1 MLVCSRCARENPDD
15 ARFCNACGAALAPE
29 PPAREERKIVTAVF
43 VDLVGSTARAERL
56 DPEDVR
62 AVLRRYHETLR
73 RELERYGGTVE
84 KFIGDAVVAVYGAP
98 TAHEDDPERAVRAAL
113 AARES
118 IAALNDRDDMLDLH
132 VRVGVAT
139 GEALVAL
146 DARAAE
152 GESMVAGDVMNTAA
166 RIQSAAPVDGI
177 LVVAATHRATERV
190 IVYREH
196 SPVEAKGKADPV
208 DVWEAVEALGRVA
221 GPGDDPSSPLVGR
234 DNERALLLGAFAR
247 ARVERSPQL
256 VTLVGVPGIGKSR
269 LVVELRETAA
279 ADEEIIT
286 WRYGRCLPYGDGVTF
301 WALGEIVK
309 AQAGIRENDS
319 APLAAEK
326 LARAV
331 ADVVAEA
338 DRRWVEPSLRPLVGL
353 VSEDVALADRRTELQ
368 AGWRVFLES
377 LAEERPL
384 VVVIDDL
391 QWADD
396 GLLDFV
402 DGLLDL
408 VEGVPLLVVCCAR
421 PELLER
427 RPGWGGG
434 KRNALT
440 VSLGPLTE
448 PDLARLV
455 ESLLGRD
462 PADAELRANVVEL
475 ASGNPLYAEELVR
488 MRTSGGDLAGLPDT
502 VLGIV
507 TARVDLL
514 PYAEKELLRDA
525 AVMGGVVWSDG
536 LQVVSTRERD
546 EVDELLRSLGRKEFL
561 RRERQ
566 SAVAGATQHSF
577 VHSLVR
583 DAVYA
588 QLPRPDRVDR
598 HVRVARWIES
608 LPDDR
613 REDRAELLAHHYVE
627 AIELS
632 RSAGLDS
639 TELVPAASS
648 ALRESGMRAFAVG
661 AYPAAIR
668 TIRAC
673 AELDEAGLDARA
685 LRALGKAL
693 AFAENRGLEELQR
706 AYDLMRA
713 SGDPIEA
720 AATAADLSFA
730 YWQHGNG
737 AASETWIERALELVR
752 GDEPSR
758 HVAHVLAQAARRSM
772 LAGDSEE
779 AVELAG
785 RAIELATAIGA
796 EGPRVGALIVL
807 ATAQSNLAHYSGVQ
821 KDLEKASALALEADP
836 SAASRALVNLGSILN
851 DLGDLEGAIA
861 TAHRAIAISERTG
874 MADGAGGF
882 AYGNLVESQ
891 FLTGDWE
898 EAEARSVSELE
909 RARRLGGLYQ
919 APMFELVLAELA
931 LVRDGRLEEA
941 ADSARRQVAAAYER
955 SDDQAI
961 FAVWFHCAWIFARA
975 GLEDE
980 AGAILDELLV
990 RRRERPL
997 AVSPGSWTVACALVL
1012 ERLGR
1017 SGELLVLPE
1026 PEGSRFLAASREID
1040 RGAFEAGAEILREI
1054 GARPLEAETRVLA
1067 AREALAAGDREA
1079 AEAHAGRAR
1088 ELLLELDARAR
1099 LAELGLELR
1108 SRSAES

>member
-1 MLVCSRCARENPDD
+1 MLACSRCARENPDD
-15 ARFCNACGAALAPE
+15 ARFCNACGAALASE
-29 PPAREERKIVTAVF
+29 PRAREERKIVTAVF

-62 AVLRRYHETLR
+62 AVLRHYHETLR
-73 RELERYGGTVE
+73 RDLERYGGTVE

-118 IAALNDRDDMLDLH
+118 IAALNDRGDALDLH

-166 RIQSAAPVDGI
+166 RIQAGAPVDGI
-177 LVVAATHRATERV
+177 LVGAATHRATERA
-190 IVYREH
+190 IVYRQHE
-196 SPVEAKGKADPV
+196 PVSAKGKTDPV
-208 DVWEAVEALGRVA
+208 EVWEAVEAMGRIS
-221 GPGDDPSSPLVGR
+221 GPGEDDASSPLVGR
-234 DNERALLLGAFAR
+234 ENERALLLGAFAR
-247 ARVERSPQL
+247 VRVERSPQL
-256 VTLVGVPGIGKSR
+256 VTLVGVPAIGKSR
-269 LVVELRETAA
+269 LVVELRETASE
-279 ADEEIIT
+279 DEEIIT

-309 AQAGIRENDS
+309 AQAGIRENDT
-319 APLAAEK
+319 AALAAEK

-338 DRRWVEPSLRPLVGL
+338 DRRWVEPSVRPLVGL

-368 AGWRVFLES
+368 AGWRAFLEA
-377 LAEERPL
+377 LAEQRPL

-396 GLLDFV
+396 GMLEFV
-402 DGLLDL
+402 DGLVDL

-427 RPGWGGG
+427 RPDWGGG

-440 VSLGPLTE
+440 VSLGPLAE
-448 PDLARLV
+448 PDVARLV

-536 LQVVSTRERD
+536 LQVVSTREHG

-588 QLPRPDRVDR
+588 QLPRPERIDR

-608 LPDDR
+608 LPEDR

-639 TELVPAASS
+639 DELVPAASS
-648 ALRESGMRAFAVG
+648 ALQESGLRALAVG
-661 AYPAAIR
+661 GYPAAV
-668 TIRAC
+668 RALR
-673 AELDEAGLDARA
+673 AAASLRGQLDPHA
-685 LRALGKAL
+685 LRALGKVLMFTEHA
-693 AFAENRGLEELQR
+693 GLEELER
-706 AYDLMRA
+706 AFDLMLE
-713 SGDPIEA
+713 SGHPLEA
-720 AATAADLSFA
+720 AATAADLSFG
-730 YWQHGNG
+730 YWQHGDG
-737 AASETWIERALELVR
+737 AGSRTWIVRALDLV
-752 GDEPSR
+752 GDEEGSP
-758 HVAHVLAQAARRSM
+758 HVAHVLAQAARRAM
-772 LAGDSEE
+772 LAGDSQD

-796 EGPRVGALIVL
+796 EAPRVNALISR
-807 ATAQSNLAHYSGVQ
+807 ATAKANFADYSHVRE
-821 KDLEKASALALEADP
+821 DLEEASALALVIDP
-836 SAASRALVNLGSILN
+836 EAASRALVNLGSILT
-851 DLGDLEGAIA
+851 DVGDLQGAIE
-861 TAHRAIAISERTG
+861 TARRAIAVNERVG
-874 MADGAGGF
+874 IAGGVGGF
-882 AYGNLVESQ
+882 VYGNLVEAH
-891 FLTGDWE
+891 FLAGDWD
-898 EAEARSVSELE
+898 EAAERSVRELE
-909 RARRLGGLYQ
+909 RAEQLGGLYQ
-919 APMFELVLAELA
+919 APMFELMLAELA
-931 LVRDGRLEEA
+931 FVRDGRLDEA
-941 ADSARRQVAAAYER
+941 VESARRQVAAARER
-955 SDDQAI
+955 NDDQAI
-961 FAVWFHCAWIFARA
+961 FLVGSHGAWTFARCGA
-975 GLEDE
+975 VEE
-980 AGAILDELLV
+980 ADALLDELLA
-990 RRRERPL
+990 RRRERPSGV
-997 AVSPGSWTVACALVL
+997 APGWWTVALALTL

-1017 SGELLVLPE
+1017 AGELLALAE
-1026 PEGSRFLAASREID
+1026 PEGSRFLAAARETD
-1040 RGAFEAGAEILREI
+1040 AGGFAAAAEILREI
-1054 GARPLEAETRVLA
+1054 GARPFEAETQLLA
-1067 AREALAAGDREA
+1067 VRAALAVGDGEG

-1088 ELLLELDARAR
+1088 ELLLELGARAR
-1099 LAELGLELR
+1099 LEELDAEVR

>member
-1 MLVCSRCARENPDD
+1 VLVCSRCARENPDD
-15 ARFCNACGAALAPE
+15 ARFCNLCGAPLAAE
-29 PPAREERKIVTAVF
+29 PRTREERKIVTAVF

-98 TAHEDDPERAVRAAL
+98 TAHEDDPERAVRGAL

-118 IAALNDRDDMLDLH
+118 IAALNDRDDALDLH

-146 DARAAE
+146 DASPAA

-177 LVVAATHRATERV
+177 LVDASTHRATERV

-196 SPVEAKGKADPV
+196 APVDAKGKSEPV
-208 DVWEAVEALGRVA
+208 VVREAVEALGRVA
-221 GPGDDPSSPLVGR
+221 GPAEDDASSPLVGR
-234 DNERALLLGAFAR
+234 ENERALLLGAFAR

-269 LVVELRETAA
+269 LVVELREAA
-279 ADEEIIT
+279 AEDEEIIT

-309 AQAGIRENDS
+309 AQAGIRENDP
-319 APLAAEK
+319 AALASEK

-331 ADVVAEA
+331 ADVVPEE

-353 VSEDVALADRRTELQ
+353 VSEDVALADRRVELQ

-377 LAEERPL
+377 LAEQRPL

-402 DGLLDL
+402 DELIDL

-440 VSLGPLTE
+440 VSLGPLGE
-448 PDLARLV
+448 GDVARLV

-462 PADAELRANVVEL
+462 PADADLRANVVEL
-475 ASGNPLYAEELVR
+475 AAGNPLYAEELVR
-488 MRTSGGDLAGLPDT
+488 MRTSGGELSGLPDT

-514 PYAEKELLRDA
+514 PNAEKELLRDA

-536 LQVVSTRERD
+536 LEAVSTRAPE
-546 EVDELLRSLGRKEFL
+546 EVDDLLRALGRKEFL

-566 SAVAGATQHSF
+566 SAVAGATQHAF

-588 QLPRPDRVDR
+588 QLPRPDRIDR
-598 HVRVARWIES
+598 HVRVAHWIES
-608 LPDDR
+608 LPEDR

-632 RSAGLDS
+632 RNAGLDS
-639 TELVPAASS
+639 GELVPAAAS
-648 ALRESGMRAFAVG
+648 ALRESGLRALSVG
-661 AYPAAIR
+661 AYPAA
-668 TIRAC
+668 
-673 AELDEAGLDARA
+673 ARA
-685 LRALGKAL
+685 LRAAASLRGELDPHALRALGIVL
-693 AFAENRGLEELQR
+693 SDTESGGLEELER
-706 AYDLMRA
+706 AFGLLLETGERA
-713 SGDPIEA
+713 EA
-720 AATAADLSFA
+720 AAAAADLAFA
-730 YWQHGNG
+730 LWQHGDG
-737 AASETWIERALELVR
+737 AGSAAWMERGLELIGVAGR
-752 GDEPSR
+752 TPHD
-758 HVAHVLAQAARRSM
+758 AHVLAQGARRAM
-772 LAGDSEE
+772 LAGDTGV
-779 AVELAG
+779 AVELAD
-785 RAIELATAIGA
+785 RALELATAIGA
-796 EGPRVGALIVL
+796 EQVRIAALITR
-807 ATAQSNLAHYSGVQ
+807 ATASANQSEYDRACE
-821 KDLEKASALALEADP
+821 DLEAAAELALVSNPSEAT
-836 SAASRALVNLGSILN
+836 RAYVNLGSVLT
-851 DLGDLEGAIA
+851 DLGDLAGAKAAARRSIA
-861 TAHRAIAISERTG
+861 VSERIG
-874 MADGAGGF
+874 MMGGAGAF
-882 AYGNLVESQ
+882 AYGNLVEAQ
-891 FLTGDWE
+891 FLAGDWH
-898 EAEARSVSELE
+898 EAAERSVTELE
-909 RARRLGGLYQ
+909 RAERLGGLYQ
-919 APMFELVLAELA
+919 APMYELVLAELA
-931 LVRDGRLEEA
+931 LVRDARPEA
-941 ADSARRQVAAAYER
+941 AVESARRQVAAARER
-955 SDDQAI
+955 NDDQAI
-961 FAVWFHCAWIFARA
+961 FGVCAFCAWIFARA
-975 GLEDE
+975 GHEAD
-980 AGAILDELLV
+980 AGAMLDEILA
-990 RRRERPL
+990 RRRLRPTG
-997 AVSPGSWTVACALVL
+997 VSPGYWTVASALVL

-1017 SGELLVLPE
+1017 AGEVLALPE
-1026 PEGSRFLAASREID
+1026 PEGSRFLAAARAID
-1040 RGAFEAGAEILREI
+1040 SGSFADGAEVLREI
-1054 GARPLEAETRVLA
+1054 GARPFEAETRLLA
-1067 AREALAAGDREA
+1067 ARAAHAQGDEEA
-1079 AEAHAGRAR
+1079 AERHRAR
-1088 ELLLELDARAR
+1088 AHELLR
-1099 LAELGLELR
+1099 ELGATTRLGELQT
-1108 SRSAES
+1108 